1 MSIFCTECGS
11 QFEIDSKF
19 CAKCGKKLVP
29 VETSSESPLTS
40 QHVTSDALSIPEPT
54 ETKNNPWN
62 WIVAGI
68 AGVVGATALQSA
80 LSMSSQAEYVTF
92 DFSFETVMN
101 GGWYTWYSG
110 LPAMAMKLQGS
121 GMDAGYL
128 RMILWAITGFSLSLI
143 WPLVKASINKKS

>member
-11 QFEIDSKF
+11 QFEQDSKF
-19 CAKCGKKLVP
+19 CAKCGKKLNA
-29 VETSSESPLTS
+29 VETSSESPLAS
-40 QHVTSDALSIPEPT
+40 QETKSEPLPLLQPG
-54 ETKNNPWN
+54 EAKNNPWN
-62 WIVAGI
+62 WLIAGI
-68 AGVVGATALQSA
+68 AGVIGVTALQSA
-80 LSMSSQAEYVTF
+80 LSMPSQAEYVTF
-92 DFSFETVMN
+92 NLTFDNLMN